1 MTRVAGQV
9 NHVVVV
15 GAGLAGLAAALHL
28 RGAGLEV
35 TVLERADHPGGRVGR
50 YRFGDYEIDSG
61 ATVLTLPE
69 VIDEALAAVGRTRED
84 VGLRIHRLTPA
95 YHARYA
101 DGSDIRVFDDAET
114 MAAEVTRT
122 CGPAEAANYR
132 RLRTWLGRIYHAE
145 FDHFMDANFDSP
157 LDLVRGASSRAAL
170 ATLVGLGGFGRL
182 GPRVRS
188 YLRDERLARLFT
200 FQALYAGTVP
210 DKALALYGAIPNM
223 DTCLGVYFPEG
234 GMRAITTA
242 LAAAFTEAGG
252 RLRLGAEVTGIDYT
266 AVAGGDRSRGDD
278 RAASTRTRGG
288 APDPRAGRS
297 GRRFGAQ
304 RRAEAVRTADG
315 QRHPCDAVVVTADLG
330 SLPRFGLRFRRGL
343 RASPSAV
350 VAHGTVPAD
359 IAARWPVQAH
369 HTIEF
374 GAAWAR
380 TFTEI
385 SAPRGRGRLMSDPSL
400 LLTRPALTDPGQY
413 IDRADGRHE
422 PFSLLAPCPNLDAA
436 PLDWE
441 RLAPAYL
448 RELLTE
454 LERRGY
460 TGIADH
466 FRVDHVDTP
475 ATWAAQGMIA
485 GTPFS
490 IAHLFRQTGPFRP
503 RNLPRGVD
511 NVVLAGCG
519 TTPGVGVPTTL
530 LSGKL
535 AAARIGGSRARTA
548 TDHRV
553 SVRQ

>member
-1 MTRVAGQV
+1 MGQDK
-9 NHVVVV
+9 HVVVV
-15 GAGLAGLAAALHL
+15 GAGLSGLAAALHL
-28 RGAGLEV
+28 RGAGYAV

-50 YRFGDYEIDSG
+50 YRFADYEIDNG

-69 VIDEALAAVGRTRED
+69 LIDEALAAVGSTRDE
-84 VGLRIHRLTPA
+84 VGLRIHRLAPA

-101 DGSDIRVFDDAET
+101 DGSDIRVFDDAEA
-114 MAAEVTRT
+114 MAGEVARA

-132 RLRTWLGRIYHAE
+132 RLRGWLGRIYGAE
-145 FDHFMDANFDSP
+145 YDQFMDANFDSP
-157 LDLVRGASSRAAL
+157 LDLVRERPARSALAAL
-170 ATLVGLGGFGRL
+170 VRLGGFGKL

-242 LAAAFTEAGG
+242 LARAFTAAGG
-252 RLRLGAEVTGIDYT
+252 ELTLGAEVAEIDYT
-266 AVAGGDRSRGDD
+266 
-278 RAASTRTRGG
+278 TG
-288 APDPRAGRS
+288 ALPTERPSSAAGRRATAVRTVD
-297 GRRFGAQ
+297 GRRF
-304 RRAEAVRTADG
+304 
-315 QRHPCDAVVVTADLG
+315 PCDAVVVTADLG
-330 SLPRFGLRFRRGL
+330 SLPRFGLRYRRGL

-350 VAHGTVPAD
+350 VAHGTVPATV
-359 IAARWPVQAH
+359 AANWPVQAH
-369 HTIEF
+369 HTIDF
-374 GAAWAR
+374 GAAWAS

-385 SAPRGRGRLMSDPSL
+385 SARRGRGKLMSDPSL
-400 LLTRPALTDPGQY
+400 LLTRPALTDPGLFV
-413 IDRADGRHE
+413 DRADGTHE
-422 PFSLLAPCPNLDAA
+422 PFSLLAPCPNLAA
-436 PLDWE
+436 AQLDWD
-441 RLAPAYL
+441 RLGPAYV
-448 RELLTE
+448 RDLLAE

-460 TGIADH
+460 TGIAEH
-466 FRVDHVDTP
+466 FRIDHVDTP

-535 AAARIGGSRARTA
+535 AARRLTGGRSRSA

-553 SVRQ
+553 SVRE

>member
-1 MTRVAGQV
+1 MRSVVGQT

-28 RGAGLEV
+28 RGAGREV

-50 YRFGDYEIDSG
+50 YRFDDYEIDNG

-69 VIDEALAAVGRTRED
+69 LIDEALAAVGQTRAD
-84 VGLRIHRLTPA
+84 VGLRVHRLAPA

-101 DGSDIRVFDDAET
+101 DGTDIRVYDDAET
-114 MAAEVTRT
+114 MATEVERA
-122 CGPAEAANYR
+122 CGPTEARNYR
-132 RLRTWLGRIYHAE
+132 RLRAWLGRIYDAE
-145 FDHFMDANFDSP
+145 YDEFMDANFDSP
-157 LDLVRGASSRAAL
+157 LDLVRSGEARAGLTAL
-170 ATLVGLGGFGRL
+170 ARLGGFGKL

-234 GMRAITTA
+234 GMRAITAA
-242 LAAAFTEAGG
+242 LAEAFTAAGG
-252 RLRLGAEVTGIDYT
+252 NLLLGAEVVGIDY
-266 AVAGGDRSRGDD
+266 AAG
-278 RAASTRTRGG
+278 TRKG
-288 APDPRAGRS
+288 
-297 GRRFGAQ
+297 

-315 QRHPCDAVVVTADLG
+315 RRVACDAVVLTADLG
-330 SLPRFGLRFRRGL
+330 ALPRFGLRYRRGL

-350 VAHGTVPAD
+350 VAHGTVPAEV
-359 IAARWPVQAH
+359 AARWPVQAH
-369 HTIEF
+369 HTIDF
-374 GAAWAR
+374 GAAWAT

-385 SAPRGRGRLMSDPSL
+385 AARRGRGRVMSDPSL
-400 LLTRPALTDPGQY
+400 LLTRPALTDTGLY
-413 IDRADGRHE
+413 VERADGRHE

-436 PLDWE
+436 PLDWD

-448 RELLTE
+448 GELLAE

-460 TGIADH
+460 TGIAEH
-466 FRVDHVDTP
+466 FRIDHVDTP
-475 ATWAAQGMIA
+475 VTWAAQGMIA

-490 IAHLFRQTGPFRP
+490 VAHLFRQTGPFRP

-535 AAARIGGSRARTA
+535 AAARITGSRTRNA
-548 TDHRV
+548 TDHRA
-553 SVRQ
+553 SVPT